1 MSVRAQ
7 QDLPPNFAGM
17 NIDPNAIAAH
27 AADESGMVDLGEGA
41 TGFHGSAKRDNPL
54 ERTVS
59 VSIRAS
65 LADLSTSTAKAVW
78 APSKE
83 QLESIYKQAQFV
95 DLSGEQ
101 ARNGDLKS
109 VVLHS
114 ISAESVKST
123 FPFSLGTKI
132 TGVEENHFSS
142 IGAPYS
148 TVVMPNSETHVPKK
162 LADENT
168 EVAYAFAQKYPGY
181 NAENLETNGV
191 HAVPQRRF
199 VLVAASHPLVTA
211 IHENASALQM
221 ADVTQ
226 MPEQLVKISTGL
238 YQTLMPMVK
247 QQVAAQIKV
256 CDLSRFAVSVHPS
269 DHTSWQSAADHIT
282 AEAVKPL
289 REELKRAL
297 KRPGNTPDDIDAI
310 NAEFQMKIEKK
321 QADVTHAPMEFHMD
335 LKTTY
340 NFL

>member
-7 QDLPPNFAGM
+7 HDMPHSFGGM

-27 AADESGMVDLGEGA
+27 AAEDAGMVDLGEGA
-41 TGFHGSAKRDNPL
+41 TGFHGSGKRDNPL

-78 APSKE
+78 APNKD
-83 QLESIYKQAQFV
+83 QLESIYKQSQFV
-95 DLSGEQ
+95 DLSGDQ

-114 ISAESVKST
+114 IAAESVKSS

-142 IGAPYS
+142 IGTPYS
-148 TVVMPNSETHVPKK
+148 MVVMPHSENHVSKK

-226 MPEQLVKISTGL
+226 MPEQLVKISSSL
-238 YQTLMPMVK
+238 YSTLMPMVK
-247 QQVAAQIKV
+247 QQVASQIKV

-269 DHTSWQSAADHIT
+269 DHASWQSAADHIT
-282 AEAVKPL
+282 AEALKPL
-289 REELKRAL
+289 KEELKRAL
-297 KRPGNTPDDIDAI
+297 KRPGFTPEDHEQI
-310 NAEFQMKIEKK
+310 NAEFQAKIEKK
-321 QADVTHAPMEFHMD
+321 QAEVTHAPMEFHMN